1 MATVSS
7 SSSASNAASELQRIE
22 REVKRIQ
29 QQLAQKNSGK
39 TVQEFQKDTRD
50 VKFDST
56 ATARDI
62 GQLKQNDTRLNLFS
76 SLSKGDSVDLYRFKV
91 TSKAAT
97 TFSIL
102 NATEEDEGKL
112 RFQILNKATGRVVA
126 DSDDKAGE
134 AKTNFEALRDGTF
147 ELPQGDYLLRVS
159 RAHDVGEERD
169 KEFSYAVQMHQGLFS
184 KDYDTIERAAQSTD
198 DPYGGASVSEATNT
212 LTSSIASSVSFLQSL
227 PKIGTSATDKLM
239 GLIINSVS

>member
-1 MATVSS
+1 MPTVPSS
-7 SSSASNAASELQRIE
+7 TSSATNATSKLQRIE

-29 QQLAQKNSGK
+29 QQRAQKNSGK

-102 NATEEDEGKL
+102 NATEEDE
-112 RFQILNKATGRVVA
+112 
-126 DSDDKAGE
+126 
-134 AKTNFEALRDGTF
+134 
-147 ELPQGDYLLRVS
+147 
-159 RAHDVGEERD
+159 
-169 KEFSYAVQMHQGLFS
+169 
-184 KDYDTIERAAQSTD
+184 
-198 DPYGGASVSEATNT
+198 
-212 LTSSIASSVSFLQSL
+212 
-227 PKIGTSATDKLM
+227 
-239 GLIINSVS
+239 